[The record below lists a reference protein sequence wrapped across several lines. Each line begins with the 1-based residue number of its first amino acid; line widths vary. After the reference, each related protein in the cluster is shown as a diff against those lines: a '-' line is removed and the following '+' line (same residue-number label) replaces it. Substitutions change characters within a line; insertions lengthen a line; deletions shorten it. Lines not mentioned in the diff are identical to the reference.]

1 MADTKPKT
9 DPEKR
14 RKPEALRKGDFV
26 RIRLTLAQK
35 ETLTAAAQRDGLG
48 LSTWLLML
56 GMREAQKTAGPAG
69 AAAPSAGS

>member
-1 MADTKPKT
+1 MAATKPKT
-9 DPEKR
+9 DPKKR
-14 RKPEALRKGDFV
+14 RKPKALRKEDFV

-56 GMREAQKTAGPAG
+56 GMREAQKTGV
-69 AAAPSAGS
+69 AAPSAES

>member
-1 MADTKPKT
+1 MAEPKPETKPK
-9 DPEKR
+9 KR
-14 RKPEALRKGDFV
+14 RKPKALRKEDFV

-56 GMREAQKTAGPAG
+56 GMREAQKTV